1 MRNTS
6 TTFFLV
12 QDRICSSMSF
22 FVMIICTFLLLFLS
36 YTEAYDT
43 LIQGQGGG
51 EGGGSESSFFFF
63 SKDRNNAGIEIW
75 SRTFFVDLVLA
86 FDGNADLYQSYLP
99 SHMVFQPQTLRS
111 LKSALY
117 VTQVSYIAIACG
129 STPSCGDL
137 MTTQVNFHCVFPC
150 QTFWQVI
157 KIINN
162 HTYTNHSIHFF
173 LKNNIYLMFLVCV
186 LPDLHQFIEEIQPSL
201 FYLTRKTLFL
211 FLREN
216 TPKRYVF

>member
-86 FDGNADLYQSYLP
+86 FDGNAELYQSYLP
-99 SHMVFQPQTLRS
+99 SHMVFLTNIAARDPPLAQIRPICNLGFLYSYS
-111 LKSALY
+111 LWQYALLWRFDDHSGQFPLCFSMSNILIGYKNHQQSHLHKSQY
-117 VTQVSYIAIACG
+117 
-129 STPSCGDL
+129 
-137 MTTQVNFHCVFPC
+137 
-150 QTFWQVI
+150 
-157 KIINN
+157 
-162 HTYTNHSIHFF
+162 
-173 LKNNIYLMFLVCV
+173 
-186 LPDLHQFIEEIQPSL
+186 SL
-201 FYLTRKTLFL
+201 FPEK
-211 FLREN
+211 
-216 TPKRYVF
+216 